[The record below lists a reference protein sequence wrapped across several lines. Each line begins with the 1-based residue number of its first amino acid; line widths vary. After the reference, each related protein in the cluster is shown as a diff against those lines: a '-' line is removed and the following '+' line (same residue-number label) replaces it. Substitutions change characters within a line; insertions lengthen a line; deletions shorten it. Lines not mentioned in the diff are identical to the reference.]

1 MFKKFGLVC
10 TMILFLCLDQL
21 LIQSYFNYESVQVG
35 IKTQWLVEYVKL
47 MTEKNNSMNL
57 KLVKV

>member
-1 MFKKFGLVC
+1 M
-10 TMILFLCLDQL
+10 
-21 LIQSYFNYESVQVG
+21 SVQVG

-57 KLVKV
+57 KSKFKPVVNFTIVTIVLYKT